1 MPDLLADAV
10 SYVGAERRRLV
21 AYVDGADGIHQ
32 TMKEID

>member
-1 MPDLLADAV
+1 MPDLLAGAL

-21 AYVDGADGIHQ
+21 AYVDGADGIDQ